1 MIQQSQRSIQL
12 ASIYREGWDDYR
24 DGRTF
29 EECPYRGR
37 SATATSMWEAG
48 FLDAA
53 QRVST
58 GGGNF

>member
-1 MIQQSQRSIQL
+1 MIQSSQRSIQL
-12 ASIYREGWDDYR
+12 ASIYREGWDDYW
-24 DGRTF
+24 DGWTF

-53 QRVST
+53 QRD
-58 GGGNF
+58 GCGGNF